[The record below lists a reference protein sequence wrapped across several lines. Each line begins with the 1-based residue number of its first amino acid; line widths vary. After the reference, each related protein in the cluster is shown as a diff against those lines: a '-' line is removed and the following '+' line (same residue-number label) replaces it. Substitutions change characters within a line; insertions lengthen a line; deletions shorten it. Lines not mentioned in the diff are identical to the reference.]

1 MSLPL
6 WMLFAFALWTVVV
19 LMATVG
25 VYRWQRI
32 LSGRAPIREF
42 RYDNTTN
49 QLDWYRRGMRA
60 HGNCVENLPVFAA
73 LVFIASNLHIDTI
86 ALDAAAV
93 VFMVARV
100 CQTSVHVAFV
110 ETNRTVSVRF
120 TFFGVQIAVVL
131 WMSYV
136 IIVHAA

>member
-1 MSLPL
+1 MSVPL
-6 WMLFAFALWTVVV
+6 WMLFSFALWTVVV

-32 LSGRAPIREF
+32 LSGRAAIREF
-42 RYDNTTN
+42 RYDNTAN
-49 QLDWYRRGMRA
+49 QLDRYRRGMRA

-73 LVFIASNLHIDTI
+73 LVLIANSLQIDSI
-86 ALDAAAV
+86 GLDTAAV
-93 VFMVARV
+93 VFMIARV
-100 CQTSVHVAFV
+100 FQTSVHIAFV
-110 ETNRTVSVRF
+110 ESDRTVSVRF